1 MRAII
6 ILIICMHTLVIPNI
20 NEEKLSYHLQ
30 PKYIVIKI
38 VHSEVKNRMA
48 VLKIENLHVEVDGKE
63 ILKGVTTQIKEGET
77 VALLGPNGHGKS
89 TLLNV
94 IMGHPRYKITSGSIL
109 LDDVDI
115 TNYSTDERA
124 RAGLFLALQNP
135 PEVPGVINSDFL
147 RAAVNSKRDEHLSTY
162 KFYKLLDSAV
172 KEVKMPFDLATRSLN
187 EGFSGGEKKRN
198 EILQMILLEPKIA
211 MLDEIDSGLDVDA
224 IQIVADVIKK
234 EEEKGRGF
242 LVISHYA
249 RLFDLIQPTR
259 AIVMINGRIA
269 VDGGIDLIKRID
281 QSGYEFIKTELGIE
295 IEKED
300 MNMNSVSIG
309 SCAVRE
315 VTKK

>member
-1 MRAII
+1 
-6 ILIICMHTLVIPNI
+6 
-20 NEEKLSYHLQ
+20 
-30 PKYIVIKI
+30 
-38 VHSEVKNRMA
+38 MA
-48 VLKIENLHVEVDGKE
+48 TLKIENLHVEVEGKE
-63 ILKGVTTQIKEGET
+63 ILKGVTVSISEGET

-94 IMGHPRYKITSGSIL
+94 IMGHPRYVITEGKMY

-115 TNYSTDERA
+115 TTLSTDERA
-124 RAGLFLALQNP
+124 KLGLFLALQNP

-147 RAAVNSKRDEHLSTY
+147 RAAVNARREEHLSTY

-259 AIVMINGRIA
+259 AIVMINGRI
-269 VDGGIDLIKRID
+269 VLDGGVDLIKRID
-281 QSGYEFIKTELGIE
+281 QTGYEFIKTELGIN
-295 IEKED
+295 IEKEEAK
-300 MNMNSVSIG
+300 MNDVSIG

-315 VTKK
+315 SIKK